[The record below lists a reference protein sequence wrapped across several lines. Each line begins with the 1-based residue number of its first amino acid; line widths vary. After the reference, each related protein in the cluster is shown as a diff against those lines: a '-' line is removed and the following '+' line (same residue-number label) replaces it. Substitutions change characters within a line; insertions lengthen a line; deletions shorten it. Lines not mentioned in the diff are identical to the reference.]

1 MARSFSKKLPLH
13 MLPVLFSLAW
23 PTMLEQL
30 LQTAVQYIDTAMVG
44 ALGTD
49 ATAAVGST
57 GTVGWLVISSISA
70 LGIGFLAYVARA
82 RGAGD
87 RETASR
93 ISAQAVVLTVLIGS
107 VFTVV
112 LAVLSPYIPRWM
124 QVDSAIQKMAS
135 AYFFVLYLP
144 MLPRT
149 ASLIFSSLLRA
160 VGDTKTPMRVG
171 LLVNIINV
179 VLNFLL
185 IYPTRT
191 VNLGGLSVTLF
202 GAGWGVV
209 GAAAASAVAF
219 TVGGI
224 MITMAL
230 WQHPDLSPRGLPLR
244 LDWQVLRPCLR
255 VATPNMLQ
263 RFGTALGFVAFAA
276 MINSL
281 GEVSTAAHAIANT
294 VESAFYIPGWGM
306 QTAAATL
313 AGNALGAEDCQRL
326 RDLLKISI
334 VVVMLLM
341 FGSGGMLFVFAEP
354 LMGLFSGSPEVIALG
369 VIVLRM
375 VAISE
380 PFYGVSI
387 ILEGVLQG
395 LGNTIIPFVYGVL
408 GMWCVRIVGT
418 FVCTQYFDLGLVSA
432 WGAMIA
438 NNMVVCLLYLIYYAR
453 GKWDPLKN
461 LVPKEV

>member
-1 MARSFSKKLPLH
+1 MTKHITQKLPMH

-30 LQTAVQYIDTAMVG
+30 FQTAVQYIDTAMVG

-49 ATAAVGST
+49 ATAAVGCT

-82 RGAGD
+82 CGAGN
-87 RETASR
+87 REVASHTA
-93 ISAQAVVLTVLIGS
+93 AQAVLLVLIIGS
-107 VFTVV
+107 VFTIL
-112 LAVLSPYIPRWM
+112 LAAVSPFVPRWM
-124 QVDSAIQKMAS
+124 QVDPQIQSMAS
-135 AYFFVLYLP
+135 SYFFVLYLP
-144 MLPRT
+144 MIPRT

-171 LLVNIINV
+171 VLVNFINI
-179 VLNFLL
+179 VLNFLF
-185 IYPTRT
+185 IYPSRE
-191 VNLGGLSVTLF
+191 VVLGEVSIPIF

-209 GAAAASAVAF
+209 GAAAASAISFA
-219 TVGGI
+219 VGGVLTTI
-224 MITMAL
+224 AL
-230 WQHPDLSPRGLPLR
+230 WQHPSVSPRGLPLR
-244 LDWQVLRPCLR
+244 LEWQVLRPCLQIA
-255 VATPNMLQ
+255 VPNVLQ
-263 RFGTALGFVAFAA
+263 RFGTSLGFVAFAA

-281 GEVSTAAHAIANT
+281 GGVATAAHAIANT

-313 AGNALGAEDCQRL
+313 AGNALGAEDRQRL

-334 VVVMLLM
+334 IVVLLLM
-341 FGSGGMLFVFAEP
+341 AISGGLLFAFAP
-354 LMGLFSGSPEVIALG
+354 GLMRIFSKSAAVIGLG

-387 ILEGVLQG
+387 ILEGMLQG
-395 LGNTIIPFVYGVL
+395 LGNTVIPFVYGVL

-418 FVCTQYFDLGLVSA
+418 FVCTQLLCMGLVSA
-432 WGAMIA
+432 WACMIA
-438 NNMVVCLLYLIYYAR
+438 NNMTVCLLYLIYYAR
-453 GKWDPLKN
+453 GKWDPLRHT
-461 LVPKEV
+461 VQKEV